1 MKKIKVSRKYVK
13 RYWISILIFGAIFL
27 VVYGLLKRDWE
38 SIALMGV
45 MMTLLSIFIFY
56 LRVFPQ
62 SLAIDGGILMFR
74 DTTAPIPYKSSVR
87 LSDIMKVV
95 AIEKHSYFEVTVD
108 DKYKFYPDNLDEFV
122 EALKEGG
129 VSSDKIVYF

>member
-38 SIALMGV
+38 SIASMGV

-62 SLAIDGGILMFR
+62 SLAIDGDMLMFR

-87 LSDIMKVV
+87 LSDIKKVV
-95 AIEKHSYFEVTVD
+95 AIEKHSYFEVMVD

>member
-13 RYWISILIFGAIFL
+13 RYWITVLLTGVIFIVAYSLI
-27 VVYGLLKRDWE
+27 KRDLE
-38 SIALMGV
+38 SVVSMGV
-45 MMTLLSIFIFY
+45 MMTLLSFFIFY
-56 LRVFPQ
+56 MRIFPL
-62 SLAIDGGILMFR
+62 SFAIDDGMLNFR
-74 DTTAPIPYKSSVR
+74 DNTELIPSRCSIK
-87 LSDIMKVV
+87 LSEVNKVV
-95 AIEKHSYFEVTVD
+95 AAEKHSYFEVTVD

>member
-1 MKKIKVSRKYVK
+1 MKKIKVSRKYMM
-13 RYWISILIFGAIFL
+13 RYWISMLIVGAIFL

-38 SIALMGV
+38 SIASMGV

-62 SLAIDGGILMFR
+62 SLAIDGDILMFR

-87 LSDIMKVV
+87 LSEIKKVV

-108 DKYKFYPDNLDEFV
+108 DKYKFYPDNLNEFV

-129 VSSDKIVYF
+129 VSPGTIVYI